1 MGLAQ
6 HPKKVAGGVVSH
18 TTKQANSPK
27 DQQSTNPQREN
38 KQEHD
43 KELRCKQTSMDLKQ
57 KNMENGK
64 RSTNMHK
71 GTNPKHLLKHGCM
84 DVGLDH

>member
-1 MGLAQ
+1 M
-6 HPKKVAGGVVSH
+6 VSH

-43 KELRCKQTSMDLKQ
+43 KELRCKQTSTDLKQ
-57 KNMENGK
+57 KTWKMEK
-64 RSTNMHK
+64 EAQTCIK
-71 GTNPKHLLKHGCM
+71 EQTPKIY
-84 DVGLDH
+84 